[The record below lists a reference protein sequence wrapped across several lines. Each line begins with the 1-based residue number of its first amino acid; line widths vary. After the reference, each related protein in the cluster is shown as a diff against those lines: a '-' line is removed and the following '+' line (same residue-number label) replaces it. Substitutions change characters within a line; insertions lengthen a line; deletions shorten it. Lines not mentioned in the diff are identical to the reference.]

1 MSSKPISSIQEIV
14 HKLENFCAYQERCHV
29 EVAEKLRGFNTSEH
43 EKNQIIVHLI
53 ENNYL
58 NEERFASLFTISKFH
73 QKKWGKIRIKNE
85 LKARRISEFLINKA
99 IKAIPYQEY
108 LDTFNTLAE
117 KHWDTILEKNAL
129 KKRKK
134 YCDYLLRKGW
144 ESEMVYEKVKELEG
158 K

>member
-1 MSSKPISSIQEIV
+1 MNSKSTSSIQEIV

-29 EVAEKLRGFNTSEH
+29 EVVEKLRAFNTSEH

-99 IKAIPYQEY
+99 IKEIPYQEY
-108 LDTFNTLAE
+108 LDTFNSLAE
-117 KHWDTILEKNAL
+117 KHWETILEKNAL

-158 K
+158 N